1 MEYLIG
7 IGLALA
13 LTIAATAFGL
23 DRERV
28 FYPAMMIAIAG
39 NYILFG
45 AISGS
50 GPVVIAESISAV
62 AFMALAVIGF
72 KTRLWIVV
80 AALAGHGVFDL
91 FHHLMIDDP
100 GVPAWWPE
108 FCLAFDV
115 VAAVYLAVLL
125 LMRPNLARPGGLKYH
140 M

>member
-1 MEYLIG
+1 
-7 IGLALA
+7 
-13 LTIAATAFGL
+13 
-23 DRERV
+23 
-28 FYPAMMIAIAG
+28 MMIAIAG